1 MPPPPSSVH
10 LVPNPTQGRLC
21 FRRRFCSNPVR
32 FYAHDSKATYLS
44 SAVDSFPGDCL
55 VAQSTMLR
63 LQDGRSQFASDR
75 HAYALA
81 ASAALGSIFYGWD
94 IGLIG
99 GILSMASFQK
109 YFGLDKQSQKDRD
122 NLSGNIVSVLQ
133 AGCLCVSCLGSGFL
147 RAAVLIAWLQFWCSI
162 HWLRCGT
169 LRAQTV
175 SHCRGHYLHCG
186 VPHPNCRRTAHV
198 AIDRTQLTL

>member
-1 MPPPPSSVH
+1 MP
-10 LVPNPTQGRLC
+10 
-21 FRRRFCSNPVR
+21 
-32 FYAHDSKATYLS
+32 
-44 SAVDSFPGDCL
+44 
-55 VAQSTMLR
+55 R
-63 LQDGRSQFASDR
+63 LQDGGSQFARDR

-133 AGCLCVSCLGSGFL
+133 AGCLCVSMFGLRNSEGSSADHL
-147 RAAVLIAWLQFWCSI
+147 VPVLVLYLLA
-162 HWLRCGT
+162 T
-169 LRAQTV
+169 LRHDSGANRLLLPRASSTLLDPSSKLSSDCTCRNLPDSAYSV
-175 SHCRGHYLHCG
+175 STLRGCS
-186 VPHPNCRRTAHV
+186 
-198 AIDRTQLTL
+198 